1 MNTHRGFAS
10 ILVALVA
17 GLGIAA
23 CGAESTEEPDQAQ
36 AVEADDT
43 VAEEIQTSDPQEGGE
58 VVRDHRQGPGAV
70 VRDHRGEGGEVRDH
84 RGGPGGAPGGVVVR
98 DHRGRYE
105 HGYGGYYHGQRPYG
119 GERRPY
125 WQGRGWRRSERME
138 RHCRG
143 IGWNRAVC
151 EFQRERKVCVPFV
164 GCFERIF

>member
-23 CGAESTEEPDQAQ
+23 CGGESAVEPDQAQ
-36 AVEADDT
+36 ADEADDT
-43 VAEEIQTSDPQEGGE
+43 VSAELQTSDPQEGGE
-58 VVRDHRQGPGAV
+58 VVRDHRSAGPE

-84 RGGPGGAPGGVVVR
+84 RGEGGAQGGVVVGEPR
-98 DHRGRYE
+98 DHRYEGHHGWYDGHRGHYGHGGRA
-105 HGYGGYYHGQRPYG
+105 
-119 GERRPY
+119 PY
-125 WQGRGWRRSERME
+125 WRGPGWRRSHRME
-138 RHCRG
+138 RYCRG

-151 EFQRERKVCVPFV
+151 EFERERRVCIPFV